1 MTVAIRSDVSA
12 QAPSPSGRGQ
22 GEGAVRKTKLNG
34 GFHAPAAT
42 KQARGLRAKQTDAE
56 KKFWHEVKAKR
67 FEGYKFR
74 RQYPIGKY
82 IADFVC
88 VEAGVIVEIDGGQHC
103 ENVKDDVRTEFLNG
117 LGYHVVRFW
126 NNDILNNLQGSLQAL
141 SLTLSQRERG
151 QARKAESV
159 S

>member
-1 MTVAIRSDVSA
+1 MTPDVQTNSA
-12 QAPSPSGRGQ
+12 ACAPSPSGRGQ
-22 GEGAVRKTKLNG
+22 GEGTVHKTKLNG
-34 GFHAPAAT
+34 GFHVPGAT

-56 KKFWHEVKAKR
+56 KKFWREVKAKR

-103 ENVKDDVRTEFLNG
+103 ENAKDDMRTAFLNG
-117 LGYHVVRFW
+117 LGYHVIRFW

-141 SLTLSQRERG
+141 SLTLSPRERG
-151 QARKAESV
+151 QAGTPESE